1 MAPRFDTDSL
11 KLDIAVADL
20 VDADLRRNL
29 GFAQRG
35 GYERM
40 WLGQAIHRGYQEE
53 VLAADPTY
61 RAEIPI
67 TVGLDHRGWQI
78 TIRGRI
84 DGLRKS
90 DDEGL
95 IVEEIK
101 SVRRGDLPPSV
112 REIYERQ
119 ALLYSWMLDRNQES
133 VSGAE
138 LVLIAIGGRDVQR
151 HTLEID
157 LQKIDRAV
165 RKRLNSLLADF
176 ERRQDERRE
185 RERAGEH
192 LSFPYTKVRP
202 GQDRIIE
209 RVTQALERRE
219 HLLLEAPTGI
229 GKTAAA
235 LFPALRHALQNDKRI
250 FVLTAKTLQQDM
262 ATTVLEMLNPSS
274 TFSSLRLRAKSKM
287 CANGEV
293 ICHEEFC
300 PFAKDYFLK
309 LHQSGLVEKLLGEAG
324 TLTPEVIFNAAQH
337 TEVCPFEVSLELT
350 ERAQAIVCDYN
361 YVFDPYVALHRF
373 GGDEDLD
380 DVILIIDEVHNLVDR
395 GRGYYSPELGSSQM
409 RATAEALG
417 RGRQPQK
424 EELSELC
431 RDLER
436 LITRIVADVLS
447 EAGPEARAAET
458 VLPEEDFWSL
468 RVDFDEAFVDYLEYQ
483 KETSTFDADDPFVD
497 LYFSFLRFLDG
508 LTLATTDDFSQY
520 VEYENDE
527 SRVKI
532 LCKDPSRFVGR
543 VLNRTHSA
551 IALSGTL
558 SPPEFY
564 RELLGFDNER
574 TGVERVPTPF
584 PHENRCIVVDSS
596 VSTLYRERE
605 QNYLPIAESISA
617 FSEAVPGNC
626 LALFPSYSFL
636 RRVAEQV
643 NPDGKHVLAQRPDDS
658 DARRQELLEALRS
671 PLTGDVLLLAVAG
684 GVFSEGVDYPGEMLR
699 AVAVIGPC
707 LPAVSLERQ
716 LLKNYYQDRFEK
728 GFEYA
733 FVVPGMTRVV
743 QAAGRLIRSADDTG
757 VLALI
762 DRRFLQTP
770 YRFHLPE
777 SWLDGENP
785 EQYVGEPSKAAA
797 AFFATLEGV

>member
-1 MAPRFDTDSL
+1 MAPRFDADNL

-40 WLGQAIHRGYQEE
+40 WLGQAIHRGYQED

-61 RAEIPI
+61 RAEVPI
-67 TVGLDHRGWQI
+67 TVELAHRGWQT

-84 DGLRKS
+84 DGLRR

-101 SVRRGDLPPSV
+101 SVRRGELSPAV

-119 ALLYSWMLDRNQES
+119 ALLYAWMLDRNEEPI
-133 VSGAE
+133 SGAE
-138 LVLIAIGGRDVQR
+138 LVLIAIGRRDVQR
-151 HTLEID
+151 HMLEID
-157 LQKIDRAV
+157 LEEVDRAV
-165 RKRLNSLLADF
+165 RKRINSLLGDF
-176 ERRQDERRE
+176 ERKRDERRV

-192 LSFPYTKVRP
+192 LTFPYPEVRP

-209 RVTQALERRE
+209 RVTEALERRE

-235 LFPALRHALQNDKRI
+235 LFPVVRHALQNDKRI
-250 FVLTAKTLQQDM
+250 FVLTAKTLQQQM
-262 ATTVLEMLNPSS
+262 AITVLEMLNPDSD
-274 TFSSLRLRAKSKM
+274 FNSLRLRAKSKM

-300 PFAKDYFLK
+300 PFARDYFLK
-309 LHQSGLVEKLLGEAG
+309 LHQSGLVAQLLGDSG
-324 TLTPEVIFNAAQH
+324 TLTPEAIFNAAQH
-337 TEVCPFEVSLELT
+337 KEVCPFEVSLELT
-350 ERAQAIVCDYN
+350 ERAQAVVCDYN
-361 YVFDPYVALHRF
+361 YAFDPYVALHRF
-373 GGDEDLD
+373 GGDEELD
-380 DVILIIDEVHNLVDR
+380 DVILVIDEVHNLVDR
-395 GRGYYSPELGSSQM
+395 GRGYYSPELSSSQV
-409 RATAEALG
+409 RTTAEALSG
-417 RGRQPQK
+417 GRQPQK
-424 EELSELC
+424 EELTALC
-431 RDLER
+431 RNLER

-447 EAGPEARAAET
+447 EAGPETRAVET

-468 RVDFDEAFVDYLEYQ
+468 RADFDEAFVDYLEHQ
-483 KETSTFDADDPFVD
+483 RETSTFHADDPFVD

-508 LTLATTDDFSQY
+508 LMLATTEAFSQY
-520 VEYENDE
+520 VEYEDNE

-543 VLNRTHSA
+543 ILNRTHSV

-564 RELLGFDNER
+564 KELLGFDQER
-574 TGVERVPTPF
+574 TEVERVPTPF

-605 QNYLPIAESISA
+605 QNYQPIAESISA

-636 RRVAEQV
+636 RRIAEQV
-643 NPDGKHVLAQRPDDS
+643 RPDGKHVLVQSPDDS
-658 DARRQELLEALRS
+658 DARREELLEALRS
-671 PLTGDVLLLAVAG
+671 PLKGDVLLLAVAG

-716 LLKNYYQDRFEK
+716 LLKTYYQDRFER

-777 SWLDGENP
+777 NWLDGENP

-797 AFFATLEGV
+797 AFFAALEGS